1 MTEPSHTYLEDR
13 LDAKVE
19 HKDDHVFIFQQTKIK
34 LVNEIEIH
42 LIKTV
47 HPELKKEILS
57 TEDEV
62 TITVQ
67 APDSFHSFS
76 SLHKKSALARW
87 TFALRLVH
95 FAEQKRSKRLHPI
108 YSPDNIILDRSNV
121 PYLLHYGV
129 EESLPPYEKDQDLQ
143 FNEIKATIL
152 YALDP
157 SKSFKD
163 YLNLYHTMQLTP
175 VMKELREASD
185 IKELKEL
192 VIKQIDQEEQQ
203 QKTFTHVP
211 NKAWKRRKYSLIGL
225 IVLIIPL
232 LAFSFYSYFFIQPRQ
247 DAYIAANE
255 YFMKNNFSSVVEELA
270 PHEPEDM
277 PYVVQYQ
284 LAVAYVNNETLGDSQ
299 KRTILNGLTLQTDPQ
314 YFLYWSYIG
323 RGMEEE
329 AIDVAR
335 SLEDRDLIMMALLQ
349 YTEAIKRDPELTGE
363 EKQMELDQIEQ
374 ELEEY
379 DQERVMQEEAEQE
392 EQEEEQNAEEEPA
405 EEENEEADAQPESE
419 EDAEE
424 TESDNRDD
432 QAAADKSVRGNEV
445 V

>member
-1 MTEPSHTYLEDR
+1 MTEPSHSYLEDR
-13 LDAKVE
+13 LDARVE
-19 HKDDHVFIFQQTKIK
+19 HKKDHVFTFQQTKIK

-76 SLHKKSALARW
+76 SLHKQSAIARW
-87 TFALRLVH
+87 TFALRLVY

-108 YSPDNIILDRSNV
+108 YSPDNIILDRSNS

-129 EESLPPYEKDQDLQ
+129 ENSLPPYENDRELQ
-143 FNEIKATIL
+143 FNEVKATIL
-152 YALDP
+152 YAIDS
-157 SKSFKD
+157 SKTFKD
-163 YLNLYHTMQLTP
+163 YLNLHHTMQLTP
-175 VMKELREASD
+175 VMKELREAKD
-185 IKELKEL
+185 KDELKKILIE
-192 VIKQIDQEEQQ
+192 QIDQEENL
-203 QKTFTHVP
+203 QKTFTNVP
-211 NKAWKRRKYSLIGL
+211 NKRWKRRKFSLVAL
-225 IVLIIPL
+225 ITLLIPL
-232 LAFSFYSYFFIQPRQ
+232 LLFSFYSAFFIQPRQ

-255 YFMKNNFSSVVEELA
+255 SFMNNNYSNVVEELL
-270 PHEPEDM
+270 PHEPENM
-277 PYVVQYQ
+277 PYGVQYQ
-284 LAVAYVNNETLGDSQ
+284 LATAYVNNESLGDSQ
-299 KRTILNGLTLQTDPQ
+299 KSTILDGLTLDTDPQ

-323 RGMEEE
+323 RGLVED

-349 YTEAIKRDPELTGE
+349 YTEVIKSDPDLTGD

-374 ELEEY
+374 ELDEY
-379 DQERVMQEEAEQE
+379 DQERLMQEQAEQE
-392 EQEEEQNAEEEPA
+392 EEEQETEEEEPSETEEDGAADSQQEEDENAEET
-405 EEENEEADAQPESE
+405 D
-419 EDAEE
+419 EDD
-424 TESDNRDD
+424 SDD
-432 QAAADKSVRGNEV
+432 QAAADKSVSENEV